1 MKPISIN
8 ISQRLLSFLHK
19 YWIWTPVIFVMV
31 IGVGNVNY
39 CILCISTCIQFREK
53 GFETILPHPTDM
65 TFPFAWLMG
74 SQPSHLDIYGVEW
87 HIHFR
92 LFFCVS
98 WLSGLDKKQTLPG
111 LFLWK
116 RKCWSFTILRS
127 WRFFPHFFLSHGIH
141 EYFCLYINIH
151 NCSSI
156 IKIRLIFKN
165 HQMVLC

>member
-1 MKPISIN
+1 
-8 ISQRLLSFLHK
+8 
-19 YWIWTPVIFVMV
+19 
-31 IGVGNVNY
+31 
-39 CILCISTCIQFREK
+39 LCISTCIQFREK

-98 WLSGLDKKQTLPG
+98 WLSGLDKKNRLCGDYFKKTKMLVFHNTSK
-111 LFLWK
+111 LA
-116 RKCWSFTILRS
+116 
-127 WRFFPHFFLSHGIH
+127 FFPSNVLSHGIH

-156 IKIRLIFKN
+156 IKIKIILKITTWSYVKFVWSTKQACTRPPNDYSCIVWVQSN
-165 HQMVLC
+165 